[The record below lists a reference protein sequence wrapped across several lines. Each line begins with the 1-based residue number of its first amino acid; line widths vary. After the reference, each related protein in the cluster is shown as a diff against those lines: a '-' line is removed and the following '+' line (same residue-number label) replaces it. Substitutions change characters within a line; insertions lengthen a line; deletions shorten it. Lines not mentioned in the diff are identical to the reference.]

1 MLLRGTSA
9 GTFYIMV
16 ELTCPGGPIPVFTP
30 YSMLHVLYFSDIS
43 PHLSHVAVTLRRSAT
58 KGPTATVESE
68 TGNT

>member
-43 PHLSHVAVTLRRSAT
+43 PHLSHVALRHSAT
-58 KGPTATVESE
+58 KGLTATVESE